1 MKSDAKKVHLNE
13 SEKALIREYED
24 QATKENAKED
34 AERSAAME
42 IISLLRD
49 SVEAGADFDFDNIL
63 SEWDGTSENLLA
75 LMKFDLLSG
84 VFMDAFGDYGWNLFA
99 AHFSECL

>member
-1 MKSDAKKVHLNE
+1 MIGDDKRVHLNE

-49 SVEAGADFDFDNIL
+49 SVEAGATFNFDNIL
-63 SEWDGTSENLLA
+63 ADWDGTSEHLLA
-75 LMKFDLLSG
+75 LIKFDLLSG
-84 VFMDAFGDYGWNLFA
+84 VFMYAFEDAGWNLFA
-99 AHFSECL
+99 DHFNG